1 MTRPR
6 ERRRRRRST
15 RRSLVVA
22 CSIAGSA
29 LAPAGWAG
37 AQTDRPVYET
47 DFADPA
53 SASTEWELPD
63 GATEETGDG
72 YSLALTPGALQVTLD
87 GAKNL
92 WLSPELRRL
101 PANQYVEATIG
112 TFAGDESELGG
123 VVCRGSLD
131 DDLGYAFLLG
141 FDGYYTIADFSGK
154 GARKLV
160 NKGGDTTGAVGPVG
174 PNVVR
179 GECTSIGGG
188 KVRLTMYVNGEKVAS
203 AVDPSPAKV
212 GPGAYLLTEVAPDS
226 VADLTYTS
234 FAVGSI

>member
-1 MTRPR
+1 MTSAR
-6 ERRRRRRST
+6 ECGRSRRST
-15 RRSLVVA
+15 GRSLVIA
-22 CSIAGSA
+22 CSIAVGV
-29 LAPAGWAG
+29 LAPATWAG
-37 AQTDRPVYET
+37 AQTDAPVYET
-47 DFADPA
+47 DFADPT
-53 SASTEWELPD
+53 SAATEWEFPD

-72 YSLALTPGALQVTLD
+72 YSLALTRGALQVTLD
-87 GAKNL
+87 GVRNL
-92 WLSPELRRL
+92 WLNPDTGRL
-101 PANQYVEATIG
+101 PKDQYVEATIG

-188 KVRLTMYVNGEKVAS
+188 RVRLTMYVNGEIVAS
-203 AVDPSPAKV
+203 KVDPSPAKV
-212 GPGAYLLTEVAPDS
+212 GPDAYVLTEAAADS

-234 FAVGSI
+234 FAVGAI